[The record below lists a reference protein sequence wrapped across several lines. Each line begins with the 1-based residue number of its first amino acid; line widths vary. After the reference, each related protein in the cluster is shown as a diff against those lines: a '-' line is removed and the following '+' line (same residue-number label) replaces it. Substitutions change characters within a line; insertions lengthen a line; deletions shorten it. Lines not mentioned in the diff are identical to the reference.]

1 MIRWR
6 ATIIFA
12 ALVFAGMLL
21 FGAAAKWQDQPAPAG
36 DAAAGGEKQ
45 AGERDEQGWP
55 SYPLPP
61 PTQFG
66 KDTQHGRGPGFY
78 LNIFK
83 ILLVWLLFVVWVKTT
98 DWVSQD
104 CLRVHL
110 NYAIWNTVVFF
121 VFIAAFLLIWII
133 PLYEVALP
141 LMLVAYLAPL
151 GTFIIVR
158 NKAVQPHQRVMTP
171 DHLRHVYASIASKL
185 GVKVST
191 EKQAAWQKGPQV
203 NFKATAGA
211 GAMPRAICF
220 WRGVRRGTCQPRN

>member
-1 MIRWR
+1 
-6 ATIIFA
+6 
-12 ALVFAGMLL
+12 
-21 FGAAAKWQDQPAPAG
+21 
-36 DAAAGGEKQ
+36 
-45 AGERDEQGWP
+45 
-55 SYPLPP
+55 
-61 PTQFG
+61 
-66 KDTQHGRGPGFY
+66 
-78 LNIFK
+78 FK

-158 NKAVQPHQRVMTP
+158 NKAGQPDQRVMTP
-171 DHLRHVYASIASKL
+171 DHLRHLYAAVASKW

-211 GAMPRAICF
+211 GRDPEGNLLLA
-220 WRGVRRGTCQPRN
+220 RRSPGYVPAKE